1 MKRLLFVDDDL
12 NILQGLRRQL
22 RGLAREWQMT
32 FVETGAAALES
43 MAVAPA
49 DVIVS
54 DMKMPGMDGGQLL
67 SEVMK
72 RWPDTVRLV
81 LSGQSDREA
90 ILQLVGPAHQY
101 LSKPCNPEELRAAIS
116 RALSLRDLLGSEQLK
131 RLASRVRCLPSL
143 PALHLQL
150 TEELRRDEPSIDHAG
165 EIISRD
171 IGMTTK
177 ILQLVNSAFFG
188 LPHPVADAKQAA
200 SYLGLVHLRALVLS
214 LEVFSQFDQ
223 QSIRQFSIDD
233 LAQHCRATGLRAR
246 RIAQLE
252 NCDHHVEDQ
261 YFLAGLL
268 HDVGELILAA
278 GLPEQYTRVLEK
290 SAQTHEPVW
299 VLEQA
304 EFGATHAEVGAYLL
318 GLWGLPNPVVEAVA
332 LHHKPS
338 ASSARG
344 FSPVIAVHVADALT
358 PERTG
363 PRRGHADNHLDLTC
377 LRALGLEDRLSEW
390 QKRCSQDRLEI
401 EPTLVPT
408 V

>member
-1 MKRLLFVDDDL
+1 MKRLLFVDDDP
-12 NILQGLRRQL
+12 NILQGLRRQM
-22 RGLAREWQMT
+22 RGMAKEWQMV
-32 FVETGAAALES
+32 FAENGPAALES
-43 MAVAPA
+43 MEAAPA
-49 DVIVS
+49 DVIIS

-101 LSKPCNPEELRAAIS
+101 LSKPCNPEELRAAIT
-116 RALSLRDLLGSEQLK
+116 RALSLRGLLGSDQLK
-131 RLASRVRCLPSL
+131 HLASRVRCLPSL
-143 PALHLQL
+143 PALHLEL
-150 TEELRRDEPSIDHAG
+150 TEELRREEPSIEHAG
-165 EIISRD
+165 EIIARD

-188 LPHPVADAKQAA
+188 LPHPVSDAKQAA

-223 QSIRQFSIDD
+223 ESIRQFSIED

-246 RIAQLE
+246 RIAELE
-252 NCDHHVEDQ
+252 NCDHNVEDQ

-290 SAQTHEPVW
+290 AAQTHEPVW
-299 VLEQA
+299 VHEHA

-363 PRRGHADNHLDLTC
+363 LRRGKADNQLDMIC
-377 LRALGLEDRLSEW
+377 LRSLGLEDRLPEW
-390 QKRCSQDRLEI
+390 QRRCSQDRLEI
-401 EPTLVPT
+401 EPTLAST